1 MKQPSHPK
9 LTPELQRRLD
19 ELKKKEGAIEAQIS
33 KVQPLTTLS
42 QLNDELLIVR
52 HEIKRLRGDQ

>member
-1 MKQPSHPK
+1 MKPPSHPK

-19 ELKKKEGAIEAQIS
+19 ELKKRESAIEAEIS
-33 KVQPLTTLS
+33 KTQPLTTLS